1 MPFAVRDTV
10 FQRLG
15 KSRVDVNVSRN
26 PNGNIDGIHPVY
38 THISFDQDMLG
49 GVGRLTLRKLQSP
62 ALEDVLASLA
72 TAEVVLSSRGVA
84 GRLNVPGLDELLFA
98 G

>member
-1 MPFAVRDTV
+1 MSNCPTMPFAVRDTV

-49 GVGRLTLRKLQSP
+49 GGGGVRSSTTHLAQAPKPSP
-62 ALEDVLASLA
+62 
-72 TAEVVLSSRGVA
+72 
-84 GRLNVPGLDELLFA
+84 
-98 G
+98 